1 VCGSLR
7 EWTTTIV
14 RVRTARAATEKRLVF
29 PESPRWRDGRL
40 VFSDI
45 YAGAVRELREDGTM
59 STICEVPALPSG
71 LGWDTRGR
79 MIISSML
86 DRRVLRLGPE
96 GLSEVADLS
105 ALVSTP
111 KNDMLVDRWGRAYIS
126 NVGFD
131 FDSEPV
137 RPVGMLLVTEHGEVS
152 MQGGE
157 LRMPNGA
164 VLADE
169 GRTLIVAETFGA
181 RLTAFDVAELGT
193 LSGQRTWASVGPR
206 CFDDVAEGEA
216 SGDCLP
222 DGLALDAAGAVWV
235 ADAGGGVVQ
244 RIAEGGDVLD
254 AVDVGG
260 LTAYGVALGGK
271 DGRTLYICASP
282 PFAAG
287 PPAEVRGGSILACHV
302 DVPGV

>member
-1 VCGSLR
+1 MFGERKATVVL
-7 EWTTTIV
+7 V
-14 RVRTARAATEKRLVF
+14 KTARDATKKRLVF

-45 YAGAVRELREDGTM
+45 YAGAVRELREDGTV
-59 STICEVPALPSG
+59 STICEVPTLPSG

-79 MIISSML
+79 MIISSMM
-86 DRRVLRLGPE
+86 DRKLLRLESG
-96 GLSEVADLS
+96 GVSEVADLS

-111 KNDMLVDRWGRAYIS
+111 NNDMLIDRRGRAYIS
-126 NVGFD
+126 NVGFE
-131 FDSEPV
+131 FGVEPV
-137 RPVGMLLVTEHGEVS
+137 RPVGMLLVTEDGDVS
-152 MQGGE
+152 MEGAG

-164 VLADE
+164 VMTGD

-181 RLTAFDVAELGT
+181 RLTAFDVAEPGT

-222 DGLALDAAGAVWV
+222 DGLAMDAAGAVWV
-235 ADAGGGVVQ
+235 ADAGGGLVQ
-244 RIAEGGDVLD
+244 RLAEGGDVLD

-260 LTAYGVALGGK
+260 LTAYGVALGGE

-287 PPAEVRGGSILACHV
+287 PPAEVRGGRVLACRV
-302 DVPGV
+302 DVPGW